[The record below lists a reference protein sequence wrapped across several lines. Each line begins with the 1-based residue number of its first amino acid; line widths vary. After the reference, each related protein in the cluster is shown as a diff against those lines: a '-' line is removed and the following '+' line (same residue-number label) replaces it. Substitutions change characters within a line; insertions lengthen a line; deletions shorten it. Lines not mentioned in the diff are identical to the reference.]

1 MNRLFTRNFKKLL
14 SDIEVEYNRQAGM
27 VEMLQERL
35 NQFRRDEEIQKLET
49 EIQELRKLSLLILSP
64 VERDRVDA
72 FRTHHWKKCDNPNA
86 FRYEIHGT
94 GIGACISITCPRC
107 GETEDVTDIDSW

>member
-14 SDIEVEYNRQAGM
+14 SDIEVEYNRQART

-35 NQFRRDEEIQKLET
+35 DQFRGDEEIQKLEA

-72 FRTHHWKKCDNPNA
+72 FRTHHWKKCDNPNT
-86 FRYEIHGT
+86 FQYEIHGT
-94 GIGACISITCPRC
+94 GIGACISITCPQC
-107 GETEDVTDIDSW
+107 GATEGVTDIDSW

>member
-1 MNRLFTRNFKKLL
+1 MNKFFKMNFKKLL
-14 SDIEVEYNRQAGM
+14 SDIEVEYNRQARTA
-27 VEMLQERL
+27 EMLQERL
-35 NQFRRDEEIQKLET
+35 DQFRRDEEIQKLEA
-49 EIQELRKLSLLILSP
+49 EILELRRLSLLILSP
-64 VERDRVDA
+64 AERNRVDA

>member
-14 SDIEVEYNRQAGM
+14 SDIEVEYNRQART

-35 NQFRRDEEIQKLET
+35 DQFRRDEEIQKLEA

-72 FRTHHWKKCDNPNA
+72 FRTHHWKKCDNPNT
-86 FRYEIHGT
+86 FQYEIHGT
-94 GIGACISITCPRC
+94 GIGACILITCPQC
-107 GETEDVTDIDSW
+107 GATEGVTDIDSW

>member
-1 MNRLFTRNFKKLL
+1 MNIYFKKNFKKLL
-14 SDIEVEYNRQAGM
+14 SDLEIEYDRQART

-35 NQFRRDEEIQKLET
+35 NQFSRDEEIQKLET
-49 EIQELRKLSLLILSP
+49 EIQELRRLSLLILSS
-64 VERDRVDA
+64 VERNRVDA
-72 FRTHHWKKCDNPNA
+72 FRAHHWKKCDNPNA

-107 GETEDVTDIDSW
+107 GETEDVTDINSW